1 MWRTGIE
8 TGNYE
13 KEVIFH
19 QASRA
24 TASSIKNTTMRAIL
38 SLGLTALVASTP
50 SSVSAETTIAVLEFG
65 PGGAVH
71 RTTSSVTESNSAA
84 VTSFWDVLHRP
95 TSSSSKYNSMSSQ
108 HAGMSVVP
116 DLFKKADAGII
127 VGLQAESLQA
137 MPTAASLLDVSSSAS
152 VDNVVGYVHV
162 PGQVGAEL
170 LKRANASSNKDAL
183 ENIDKDDMERRLQST
198 AEIATLGE
206 LEGGMTTLSLNVGND
221 VEAATVADE
230 HLGRMLKTLREQAAE
245 KGKTVIV
252 HVVIED
258 GARRRLED
266 GQQNEENQNQ
276 NNNNYNS
283 NQKSMYEI
291 QSFNLYLWTTVG
303 LIVIVFMVLSA
314 FISMPLMPDTLLFGE
329 AAKIGGD

>member
-1 MWRTGIE
+1 
-8 TGNYE
+8 
-13 KEVIFH
+13 
-19 QASRA
+19 
-24 TASSIKNTTMRAIL
+24 MRSIL
-38 SLGLTALVASTP
+38 SLGLTALAASTP

-71 RTTSSVTESNSAA
+71 RTTSSITESNSAA
-84 VTSFWDVLHRP
+84 VTFFCDVLHRP

-108 HAGMSVVP
+108 HAGMSVVR
-116 DLFKKADAGII
+116 DLFKKPDAGII

-152 VDNVVGYVHV
+152 VDNVVGHVHV

-170 LKRANASSNKDAL
+170 MKRANASSLNKDAVQ
-183 ENIDKDDMERRLQST
+183 NIDKDDMERRLQST
-198 AEIATLGE
+198 AEIATRGE

-230 HLGRMLKTLREQAAE
+230 HLGRMLKTLKEQAVE

-266 GQQNEENQNQ
+266 EQQREGEENQK

>member
-1 MWRTGIE
+1 
-8 TGNYE
+8 
-13 KEVIFH
+13 
-19 QASRA
+19 
-24 TASSIKNTTMRAIL
+24 MRSIL
-38 SLGLTALVASTP
+38 SLGLTALAASTP

-71 RTTSSVTESNSAA
+71 RTTSSITESNSAA

-152 VDNVVGYVHV
+152 VDNVVGHVHV
-162 PGQVGAEL
+162 PGQVGADL
-170 LKRANASSNKDAL
+170 MKRANASSLNKDAV

-198 AEIATLGE
+198 AEIATRGE

-230 HLGRMLKTLREQAAE
+230 HLGRMLKTLKEQAVE

-266 GQQNEENQNQ
+266 EQQKEGEENQK

>member
-1 MWRTGIE
+1 
-8 TGNYE
+8 
-13 KEVIFH
+13 
-19 QASRA
+19 
-24 TASSIKNTTMRAIL
+24 
-38 SLGLTALVASTP
+38 
-50 SSVSAETTIAVLEFG
+50 
-65 PGGAVH
+65 
-71 RTTSSVTESNSAA
+71 
-84 VTSFWDVLHRP
+84 
-95 TSSSSKYNSMSSQ
+95 
-108 HAGMSVVP
+108 
-116 DLFKKADAGII
+116 
-127 VGLQAESLQA
+127 
-137 MPTAASLLDVSSSAS
+137 MPTAASLLDVSGSAS
-152 VDNVVGYVHV
+152 VDNVVGHVHV

-170 LKRANASSNKDAL
+170 MKRANASSSNKDAVQ
-183 ENIDKDDMERRLQST
+183 NIDKDDMERRLQST
-198 AEIATLGE
+198 AEIATRGE

-230 HLGRMLKTLREQAAE
+230 HLGRMLKTLKEQAVE

-266 GQQNEENQNQ
+266 EQQKEGEENQ